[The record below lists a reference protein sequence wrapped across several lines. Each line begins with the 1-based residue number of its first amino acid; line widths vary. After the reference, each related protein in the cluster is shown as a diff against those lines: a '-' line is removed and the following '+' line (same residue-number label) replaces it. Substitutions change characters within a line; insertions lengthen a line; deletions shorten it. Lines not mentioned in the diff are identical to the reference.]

1 MDSNTLPMKPKWLT
15 EEVISSLRED
25 LDKCPNPYTNDDVR
39 NLSLDGSIDI
49 ERANAKTAKD
59 ILTKYGLL

>member
-1 MDSNTLPMKPKWLT
+1 MDSNTSPMKPNWLT
-15 EEVISSLRED
+15 EEAIRSLRED
-25 LDKCPNPYTNDDVR
+25 LDKCPNPYTDDDIKKIP
-39 NLSLDGSIDI
+39 LDGNIDI